1 MFAVKGYRAQKRLKL
16 IITYAV
22 LAIFVVVVAFPLYWN
37 VLTSLR
43 TPKDVYTLQG
53 MLVPRN
59 LTLANYVKL
68 FDGTPMLSWIGNTLL
83 VTGVTTF
90 GSLVVAIF
98 AAYAL
103 ARLRF
108 VGAETLGKSVLFLYL
123 LPQTLLYIP
132 LFVML
137 NNMGLLNTRAALY
150 VTYPTLLLPFIT
162 WLLIGYFKSLPE
174 ELEDAARIDG
184 CTRLGVLYRIVLPLA
199 APGIVT
205 AAVFSATNAWNEFL
219 YALVF
224 IQSDTLWTVQ
234 VGLRS
239 FQLADTMLWGL
250 TMAGAVTTTIPPVL
264 LYMLLQRF
272 VVGGLTA
279 GAVKG

>member
-1 MFAVKGYRAQKRLKL
+1 MIQVKGYRAQQRVKMAV
-16 IITYAV
+16 TYV
-22 LAIFVVVVAFPLYWN
+22 LLAFFVVIVGFPLYWN

-43 TPKDVYTLQG
+43 TPRDVYTLQG
-53 MLVPRN
+53 MLTPRN
-59 LTLANYVKL
+59 LTVENYVKL
-68 FDGTPMLSWIGNTLL
+68 FDGTQMLTWMGNTLL
-83 VTGVTTF
+83 ITGVTTF
-90 GSLVVAIF
+90 ASLVIAIF

-137 NNMGLLNTRAALY
+137 NNLGLLNTRMALY
-150 VTYPTLLLPFIT
+150 ATYPTLLLPFIT

-184 CTRLGVLYRIVLPLA
+184 CSRLGVLYRIVLPLA

-224 IQSDTLWTVQ
+224 VQSDSLWTVQ

-250 TMAGAVTTTIPPVL
+250 TMAGAVVTTVPPVL

-279 GAVKG
+279 GSVKG